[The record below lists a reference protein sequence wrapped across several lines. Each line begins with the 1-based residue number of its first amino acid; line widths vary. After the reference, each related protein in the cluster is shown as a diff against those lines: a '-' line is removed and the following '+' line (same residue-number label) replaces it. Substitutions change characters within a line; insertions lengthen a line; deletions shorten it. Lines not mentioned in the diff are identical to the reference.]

1 MVHFVGAGPG
11 ACDLITVRG
20 MNRIKEAD
28 VIIYAGS
35 LVNPELLS
43 YAKADCEIYNSA
55 HMTLD
60 AVVAVMREAEAAGK
74 GTVRLHT
81 GDPSVYGAIR
91 EQMDLLDEYGIAY
104 DVCPGVSAVFGAAAS
119 LACEYTLPDVT
130 QTLILTRAEGKT
142 PVPEKENLRSL
153 AAHRASLV
161 LYLSSGLARKVRQE
175 LLLGGYA
182 EDTPVAV
189 VYKATWP
196 EEKIIRTTL
205 AKLPE
210 DMEAAGITKTA
221 LIIVSPA
228 LGSIYEKSKLYDA
241 AFATE
246 YRGATEIILPVGIR
260 RVLLV
265 TCSVRG
271 YATMQKLAKKLEAIP
286 GAEIITKVKCEA
298 LPDVSMRE
306 TVKAC
311 VDEYFGEVDAIV
323 FVTASGIAVRSVA
336 EHLAHKS
343 EDPAIVCMDEC
354 GKHVISLVSGHAGGA
369 NALTQMLA
377 DVMWATPVIT
387 TATDVEGRF
396 SVDDYARKHNLVVTD
411 WEKAKAIS
419 AEVLAAGAEPVWM
432 DARKSAGEADRVD
445 ARESASEA
453 DRVDIRESAGEADR
467 VDERESVGEADRV
480 DERESAGEADRVD
493 ERGSAGEA
501 DRVDERE
508 SAGEIGSGSPLE
520 TGCEVGVGKGLG
532 YRIGERIQCTMNIG
546 AYQVIVTPEKT
557 ITDAKTLQLV
567 PRCIVAGV
575 GCKKGTP
582 VDKIEHAVQ
591 DAFAKAGLR
600 MEALCAVASIDLKK
614 EEAGLQEFCKTRNV
628 PFETYTAEELQA
640 VPGTFSASEFVSGV
654 TGVDNVC
661 ERSAVKYASEHGV
674 SQDHRLLRERAH
686 EDELLLGKQ
695 AKHGEL
701 LLRKQANHGELLL
714 RKQAHEGVTVALS
727 YVCSE

>member
-20 MNRIKEAD
+20 MNRIREAD

-43 YAKADCEIYNSA
+43 YAKVDCEIYNSA

-60 AVVAVMREAEAAGK
+60 EVVAVMREAEAAGK

-91 EQMDLLDEYGIAY
+91 EQMDLLDGYGIAY

-228 LGSIYEKSKLYDA
+228 LGSVYEKSRLYDA

-246 YRGATEIILPVGIR
+246 YRGATEIAFPAGIR
-260 RVLLV
+260 RVLLI

-271 YATMQKLAKKLEAIP
+271 YATMQKLAKKLENIS
-286 GAEIITKVKCEA
+286 GAEIIAKVKCEA
-298 LPDVSMRE
+298 LPEVSMKE

-311 VDEYFGEVDAIV
+311 VDEYFEQVDAIV

-336 EHLAHKS
+336 EHLTHKS
-343 EDPAIVCMDEC
+343 KDPAIVCMDEC

-396 SVDDYARKHNLVVTD
+396 SIDEYAREHNLVVTD
-411 WEKAKAIS
+411 WAKAKAIS
-419 AEVLAAGAEPVWM
+419 AEVLAAGAEPVWIEEPVV
-432 DARKSAGEADRVD
+432 AQGEEKGACEIRKELKSTGIDGCKNRVD
-445 ARESASEA
+445 GCENGIDGSEN
-453 DRVDIRESAGEADR
+453 RVDVKRLQ
-467 VDERESVGEADRV
+467 
-480 DERESAGEADRVD
+480 
-493 ERGSAGEA
+493 
-501 DRVDERE
+501 
-508 SAGEIGSGSPLE
+508 IGSH
-520 TGCEVGVGKGLG
+520 
-532 YRIGERIQCTMNIG
+532 
-546 AYQVIVTPEKT
+546 QVIITPKDVPV
-557 ITDAKTLQLV
+557 DAQTLQLI

-591 DAFAKAGLR
+591 EAFAKAGMR

-614 EEAGLQEFCKTRNV
+614 EEAGLLEFCETRNV
-628 PFETYTAEELQA
+628 PFETYAAEELQA
-640 VPGTFSASEFVSGV
+640 VPGTYSASEFVSGV

-661 ERSAVKYASEHGV
+661 ERSAVKYASEHGMN
-674 SQDHRLLRERAH
+674 QGEQ
-686 EDELLLGKQ
+686 LLGRQ

-701 LLRKQANHGELLL
+701 LLRKQAYG
-714 RKQAHEGVTVALS
+714 GVTVALA

>member
-20 MNRIKEAD
+20 MNRIREAD

-43 YAKADCEIYNSA
+43 YAKVDCEIYNSA

-60 AVVAVMREAEAAGK
+60 EVVAVMWEAEAAGK

-91 EQMDLLDEYGIAY
+91 EQMDLLDGYGIAY

-153 AAHRASLV
+153 ATHRASLV

-228 LGSIYEKSKLYDA
+228 LGSVYEKSRLYDA

-246 YRGATEIILPVGIR
+246 YRGATEIAFPAGIR
-260 RVLLV
+260 RVLLI

-271 YATMQKLAKKLEAIP
+271 YATMQKLAKKLENIS
-286 GAEIITKVKCEA
+286 GAEIIAKVKCEA
-298 LPDVSMRE
+298 LPEVSMKE

-311 VDEYFGEVDAIV
+311 VDEYFEQVDAIV

-336 EHLAHKS
+336 EHLTHKS
-343 EDPAIVCMDEC
+343 KDPAIVCMDEC

-396 SVDDYARKHNLVVTD
+396 SIDDYAREHNLVVTD
-411 WEKAKAIS
+411 WAKAKAIS
-419 AEVLAAGAEPVWM
+419 AEVLAAGAEPVWIEEPVV
-432 DARKSAGEADRVD
+432 AQGEEKGACEIRKEQKSTGTDVGEIENDGC
-445 ARESASEA
+445 EN
-453 DRVDIRESAGEADR
+453 R
-467 VDERESVGEADRV
+467 VDECGNKICVQRLQ
-480 DERESAGEADRVD
+480 
-493 ERGSAGEA
+493 
-501 DRVDERE
+501 
-508 SAGEIGSGSPLE
+508 IGS
-520 TGCEVGVGKGLG
+520 
-532 YRIGERIQCTMNIG
+532 
-546 AYQVIVTPEKT
+546 YQVIVTPRDILPDEKT
-557 ITDAKTLQLV
+557 MQLI
-567 PRCIVAGV
+567 PRCIVAGI
-575 GCKKGTP
+575 GCKKGTSS
-582 VDKIEHAVQ
+582 DKIEQAVQ

-614 EEAGLQEFCKTRNV
+614 EEAGLLEFCETRNV
-628 PFETYTAEELQA
+628 PFETYAAEELQA
-640 VPGTFSASEFVSGV
+640 VPGTYSASEFVSGV

-661 ERSAVKYASEHGV
+661 ERSAVKYASEHGMN
-674 SQDHRLLRERAH
+674 QGEQ
-686 EDELLLGKQ
+686 LLGRQ

-701 LLRKQANHGELLL
+701 LLRKQAYG
-714 RKQAHEGVTVALS
+714 GVTVALA

>member
-55 HMTLD
+55 HMTLED
-60 AVVAVMREAEAAGK
+60 VVSVMREAEAAGK

-91 EQMDLLDEYGIAY
+91 EQMDLLDECGIAY

-228 LGSIYEKSKLYDA
+228 LGSVYEKSRLYDS

-246 YRGATEIILPVGIR
+246 YRGATEIAFPAGIR
-260 RVLLV
+260 RVLLI

-271 YATMQKLAKKLEAIP
+271 YATMQKLAKKLENIS

-298 LPDVSMRE
+298 LPEVSMRE

-311 VDEYFGEVDAIV
+311 VDTYFGQVDAIV

-387 TATDVEGRF
+387 TATDVEGQF
-396 SVDDYARKHNLVVTD
+396 SIDDYAREHNFVVTD
-411 WEKAKAIS
+411 WAKAKTIS
-419 AEVLAAGAEPVWM
+419 AEVLATVAEPVWVEEPVVVQGEEKGTCEI
-432 DARKSAGEADRVD
+432 RKELKSTGIDGCENRVD
-445 ARESASEA
+445 GSENS
-453 DRVDIRESAGEADR
+453 VDVKRLQ
-467 VDERESVGEADRV
+467 
-480 DERESAGEADRVD
+480 
-493 ERGSAGEA
+493 
-501 DRVDERE
+501 
-508 SAGEIGSGSPLE
+508 IGSH
-520 TGCEVGVGKGLG
+520 
-532 YRIGERIQCTMNIG
+532 
-546 AYQVIVTPEKT
+546 QVIITPKDVPV
-557 ITDAKTLQLV
+557 DAQTLQLI

-575 GCKKGTP
+575 GCKKGTS

-591 DAFAKAGLR
+591 EAFAKAGLR

-614 EEAGLQEFCKTRNV
+614 EEAGLLEFCETRNV
-628 PFETYTAEELQA
+628 PFETYAAEELQA
-640 VPGTFSASEFVSGV
+640 VPGTYSASEFVSGV

-661 ERSAVKYASEHGV
+661 ERSAVKCASEHGV
-674 SQDHRLLRERAH
+674 
-686 EDELLLGKQ
+686 
-695 AKHGEL
+695 KHGEL
-701 LLRKQANHGELLL
+701 LLRKQA
-714 RKQAHEGVTVALS
+714 KDGVTVALS

>member
-20 MNRIKEAD
+20 MNRIREAD

-43 YAKADCEIYNSA
+43 YAKVDCEIYNSA

-60 AVVAVMREAEAAGK
+60 EVVAVMREAEAAGK

-91 EQMDLLDEYGIAY
+91 EQMDLLDECGIAY

-228 LGSIYEKSKLYDA
+228 LGSVYEKSRLYDA

-246 YRGATEIILPVGIR
+246 YRGATEIAFPAGIR
-260 RVLLV
+260 RVLLI

-271 YATMQKLAKKLEAIP
+271 YATMQKLAKKLENIS

-298 LPDVSMRE
+298 LPEVSMRE

-311 VDEYFGEVDAIV
+311 VDTYFGQVDAIV

-396 SVDDYARKHNLVVTD
+396 SIDDYAREHNLVVTD
-411 WEKAKAIS
+411 WAKAKAIS
-419 AEVLAAGAEPVWM
+419 TEVLATGAEPVWIEEPVVTQGEEKG
-432 DARKSAGEADRVD
+432 ACEICKELKSTGIDGCENRVD
-445 ARESASEA
+445 GCENEI
-453 DRVDIRESAGEADR
+453 DGCKNRVDVKRLQ
-467 VDERESVGEADRV
+467 
-480 DERESAGEADRVD
+480 
-493 ERGSAGEA
+493 
-501 DRVDERE
+501 
-508 SAGEIGSGSPLE
+508 IGSH
-520 TGCEVGVGKGLG
+520 
-532 YRIGERIQCTMNIG
+532 
-546 AYQVIVTPEKT
+546 QVIITPKGVPV
-557 ITDAKTLQLV
+557 DAQTLQLI

-575 GCKKGTP
+575 GCKKGTSA
-582 VDKIEHAVQ
+582 DKIEHAVQ
-591 DAFAKAGLR
+591 EAFAKAGLR

-614 EEAGLQEFCKTRNV
+614 EEAGLLEFCETRNV
-628 PFETYTAEELQA
+628 PFETYVAEELQA
-640 VPGTFSASEFVSGV
+640 VPGTYSASEFVSGV

-661 ERSAVKYASEHGV
+661 ERSAVKYASEYGMN
-674 SQDHRLLRERAH
+674 QDQRLLCMQV
-686 EDELLLGKQ
+686 DG
-695 AKHGEL
+695 GEL
-701 LLRKQANHGELLL
+701 LLRKQAYG
-714 RKQAHEGVTVALS
+714 GVTVALS

>member
-11 ACDLITVRG
+11 ASDLITVRG

-43 YAKADCEIYNSA
+43 YAKADCAIYNSA

-60 AVVAVMREAEAAGK
+60 AVVAVMRDAETAGK
-74 GTVRLHT
+74 ETVRLHT

-91 EQMDLLDEYGIAY
+91 EQMDLLDEYGITY

-205 AKLPE
+205 ARLPE

-246 YRGATEIILPVGIR
+246 YRGATEIVLPAGIC
-260 RVLLV
+260 RVLLI

-271 YATMQKLAKKLEAIP
+271 YATMQKLAKKLGNIS

-298 LPDVSMRE
+298 LPEVSMKE

-311 VDEYFGEVDAIV
+311 VDEYFEQVDAIV

-396 SVDDYARKHNLVVTD
+396 SIDDYAREHNLVVTD
-411 WEKAKAIS
+411 WAKAKAIS
-419 AEVLAAGAEPVWM
+419 AEVLAAGAEPVWIEEPVV
-432 DARKSAGEADRVD
+432 AQGEEKRAC
-445 ARESASEA
+445 
-453 DRVDIRESAGEADR
+453 
-467 VDERESVGEADRV
+467 
-480 DERESAGEADRVD
+480 
-493 ERGSAGEA
+493 
-501 DRVDERE
+501 
-508 SAGEIGSGSPLE
+508 EIGSH
-520 TGCEVGVGKGLG
+520 
-532 YRIGERIQCTMNIG
+532 
-546 AYQVIVTPEKT
+546 QVIITPKDVPV
-557 ITDAKTLQLV
+557 DAQTLQLI

-575 GCKKGTP
+575 GCKKGTSA
-582 VDKIEHAVQ
+582 DKIEHAVQ
-591 DAFAKAGLR
+591 EAFAKAGMR

-614 EEAGLQEFCKTRNV
+614 EEAGLLEFCETRNV
-628 PFETYTAEELQA
+628 PFETYAAEELQA
-640 VPGTFSASEFVSGV
+640 VPGTYSASEFVSGV

-661 ERSAVKYASEHGV
+661 ERSAVKYASEHGMN
-674 SQDHRLLRERAH
+674 QDQRLLCMQV
-686 EDELLLGKQ
+686 DG
-695 AKHGEL
+695 GEL
-701 LLRKQANHGELLL
+701 LLRKQAYG
-714 RKQAHEGVTVALS
+714 GVTVALS

>member
-35 LVNPELLS
+35 LVNPALLS
-43 YAKADCEIYNSA
+43 YAKADCKIYNSA

-60 AVVAVMREAEAAGK
+60 AVVDVMREAEAAGK

-81 GDPSVYGAIR
+81 GDPSLYGAIR

-175 LLLGGYA
+175 LLIGGYA

-246 YRGATEIILPVGIR
+246 YRGATEIALPAGIR
-260 RVLLV
+260 RVLLI

-271 YATMQKLAKKLEAIP
+271 YATMQKLAKKLENIS
-286 GAEIITKVKCEA
+286 GAEIIAKVKCEA
-298 LPDVSMRE
+298 LQEVSMKE

-311 VDEYFGEVDAIV
+311 VDEYFEQVDAIV

-336 EHLAHKS
+336 EHLTHKS
-343 EDPAIVCMDEC
+343 KDPAIVCMDEC
-354 GKHVISLVSGHAGGA
+354 SKHVISLVSGHAGGA

-387 TATDVEGRF
+387 TATDVEGQF
-396 SVDDYARKHNLVVTD
+396 SIDDYAREHNLVVTD
-411 WEKAKAIS
+411 WAKAKAIS
-419 AEVLAAGAEPVWM
+419 AEVLATGAKPVWV
-432 DARKSAGEADRVD
+432 DEAEVSQEEEKNACEICKEQKSTGIDVGKIENDGCENEIGVQKLQIGSHQVVITPQDVSVD
-445 ARESASEA
+445 A
-453 DRVDIRESAGEADR
+453 
-467 VDERESVGEADRV
+467 
-480 DERESAGEADRVD
+480 
-493 ERGSAGEA
+493 
-501 DRVDERE
+501 
-508 SAGEIGSGSPLE
+508 
-520 TGCEVGVGKGLG
+520 
-532 YRIGERIQCTMNIG
+532 Q
-546 AYQVIVTPEKT
+546 
-557 ITDAKTLQLV
+557 TLQLI

-575 GCKKGTP
+575 GCKKGIP

-600 MEALCAVASIDLKK
+600 MEALCAVVSIDLKK
-614 EEAGLQEFCKTRNV
+614 EEAGLLEFCETRNV
-628 PFETYTAEELQA
+628 PFETYAAEELQA
-640 VPGTFSASEFVSGV
+640 VPGTYSASEFVSGV

-661 ERSAVKYASEHGV
+661 ERSAVKYASEHGAN
-674 SQDHRLLRERAH
+674 D
-686 EDELLLGKQ
+686 
-695 AKHGEL
+695 GEL
-701 LLRKQANHGELLL
+701 LLRKQA
-714 RKQAHEGVTVALS
+714 QDGVTVALA
-727 YVCSE
+727 YVGVASGK

>member
-20 MNRIKEAD
+20 MNRIREAD

-43 YAKADCEIYNSA
+43 YAKVDCEIYNSA

-60 AVVAVMREAEAAGK
+60 EVVAVMREAEAAGK

-91 EQMDLLDEYGIAY
+91 EQMDLLDECGIAY

-228 LGSIYEKSKLYDA
+228 LGSVYEKSRLYDA

-246 YRGATEIILPVGIR
+246 YRGATEIAFPAGIR
-260 RVLLV
+260 RVLLI

-271 YATMQKLAKKLEAIP
+271 YATMQKLAKKLENIS

-298 LPDVSMRE
+298 LPEVSMRE

-311 VDEYFGEVDAIV
+311 VDTYFGQVDAIV

-387 TATDVEGRF
+387 TATDVEGSF
-396 SVDDYARKHNLVVTD
+396 SIDDYAREHNLVVTD
-411 WEKAKAIS
+411 WAKAKAIS
-419 AEVLAAGAEPVWM
+419 AEVLATGAEPVWIEEP
-432 DARKSAGEADRVD
+432 AVTQGEEKGACEIRKVQKSTGIEVGKIETDGCKNEVDGCKNRIDGSEKKVDGCENRVD
-445 ARESASEA
+445 VKRLQ
-453 DRVDIRESAGEADR
+453 
-467 VDERESVGEADRV
+467 
-480 DERESAGEADRVD
+480 
-493 ERGSAGEA
+493 
-501 DRVDERE
+501 
-508 SAGEIGSGSPLE
+508 IGSH
-520 TGCEVGVGKGLG
+520 
-532 YRIGERIQCTMNIG
+532 
-546 AYQVIVTPEKT
+546 QVIITPKDVPV
-557 ITDAKTLQLV
+557 DAQTLQLI

-575 GCKKGTP
+575 GCKKGTSAE
-582 VDKIEHAVQ
+582 KIEHVVQ
-591 DAFAKAGLR
+591 EAFAKAGLR

-614 EEAGLQEFCKTRNV
+614 EEAGLLEFCETRNV

-640 VPGTFSASEFVSGV
+640 VPGTYSASEFVSGV

-661 ERSAVKYASEHGV
+661 ERSAVKYASEHGMN
-674 SQDHRLLRERAH
+674 QDQRLLCMQVDA
-686 EDELLLGKQ
+686 
-695 AKHGEL
+695 GEL
-701 LLRKQANHGELLL
+701 LLHKQA
-714 RKQAHEGVTVALS
+714 QDGVTLALAYMGVAS
-727 YVCSE
+727 KK

>member
-35 LVNPELLS
+35 LVNPALLS

-55 HMTLD
+55 HMTLED
-60 AVVAVMREAEAAGK
+60 VVFVMREAEAAGK

-175 LLLGGYA
+175 LLIGGYA

-210 DMEAAGITKTA
+210 DMEAAEITKTA

-228 LGSIYEKSKLYDA
+228 LGSVYEKSRLYDA
-241 AFATE
+241 TFATE
-246 YRGATEIILPVGIR
+246 YRGATEIALPAGIR
-260 RVLLV
+260 RVLLI

-271 YATMQKLAKKLEAIP
+271 YATMQKLAKKLENIS

-298 LPDVSMRE
+298 LPEVSMRE

-311 VDEYFGEVDAIV
+311 VDAYFEQVDAIV

-343 EDPAIVCMDEC
+343 KDPAIVCMDEL

-396 SVDDYARKHNLVVTD
+396 SIDDYAREHNLVVTD
-411 WEKAKAIS
+411 WAKAKAIS
-419 AEVLAAGAEPVWM
+419 AEVLATGAEPVWV
-432 DARKSAGEADRVD
+432 DEAEVLQEEEKYTCEICKEQKSTGIDVGKIENDGCENGIDVQRLQIGSYQVVITPQDVSVD
-445 ARESASEA
+445 A
-453 DRVDIRESAGEADR
+453 
-467 VDERESVGEADRV
+467 
-480 DERESAGEADRVD
+480 
-493 ERGSAGEA
+493 
-501 DRVDERE
+501 
-508 SAGEIGSGSPLE
+508 
-520 TGCEVGVGKGLG
+520 
-532 YRIGERIQCTMNIG
+532 Q
-546 AYQVIVTPEKT
+546 
-557 ITDAKTLQLV
+557 TLQLI

-575 GCKKGTP
+575 GCKKGMP

-591 DAFAKAGLR
+591 EAFAKAGLR
-600 MEALCAVASIDLKK
+600 IEALCAVASIDLKK
-614 EEAGLQEFCKTRNV
+614 EEVGLQEFCEIRNV
-628 PFETYTAEELQA
+628 PFETYAAEELQA
-640 VPGTFSASEFVSGV
+640 VPGTYSASEFVSGV

-661 ERSAVKYASEHGV
+661 ERSAVKYASEHGAN
-674 SQDHRLLRERAH
+674 D
-686 EDELLLGKQ
+686 
-695 AKHGEL
+695 GEL
-701 LLRKQANHGELLL
+701 LLRKQA
-714 RKQAHEGVTVALS
+714 QDGVTVALA
-727 YVCSE
+727 YVGVASGK

>member
-20 MNRIKEAD
+20 MNRIREAD

-43 YAKADCEIYNSA
+43 YAKVDCEIYNSA

-60 AVVAVMREAEAAGK
+60 EVVAVMREAEAAGK

-91 EQMDLLDEYGIAY
+91 EQMDLLDECGIAY

-228 LGSIYEKSKLYDA
+228 LGSVYEKSRLYDA

-246 YRGATEIILPVGIR
+246 YRGATEIAFPAGIR
-260 RVLLV
+260 RVLLI

-271 YATMQKLAKKLEAIP
+271 YATMQKLAKKLENIS

-298 LPDVSMRE
+298 LPEVSMRE

-311 VDEYFGEVDAIV
+311 VDTYFGLVDAIV

-396 SVDDYARKHNLVVTD
+396 SIDDYAREHNLVVTD
-411 WEKAKAIS
+411 WAKAKAIS
-419 AEVLAAGAEPVWM
+419 AEVLAAGAEPVWIEEPVV
-432 DARKSAGEADRVD
+432 AQGEEKGACEIRKEQKSTGTDMGEIENDGC
-445 ARESASEA
+445 EN
-453 DRVDIRESAGEADR
+453 R
-467 VDERESVGEADRV
+467 VDECGNKICVQRLQ
-480 DERESAGEADRVD
+480 
-493 ERGSAGEA
+493 
-501 DRVDERE
+501 
-508 SAGEIGSGSPLE
+508 IGSH
-520 TGCEVGVGKGLG
+520 
-532 YRIGERIQCTMNIG
+532 
-546 AYQVIVTPEKT
+546 QVIVTPRDILPDEKT
-557 ITDAKTLQLV
+557 MQLI
-567 PRCIVAGV
+567 PRCIVAGI
-575 GCKKGTP
+575 GCKKGTSS
-582 VDKIEHAVQ
+582 DKIEQAVQ

-614 EEAGLQEFCKTRNV
+614 EEAGLLEFCETRNV
-628 PFETYTAEELQA
+628 PFETYAAEELQA
-640 VPGTFSASEFVSGV
+640 VPGTYSASEFVSGV

-661 ERSAVKYASEHGV
+661 ERSAVKYASEHGMN
-674 SQDHRLLRERAH
+674 QDQRLLCMQV
-686 EDELLLGKQ
+686 DG
-695 AKHGEL
+695 GEL
-701 LLRKQANHGELLL
+701 LLRKQAQDGELLL
-714 RKQAHEGVTVALS
+714 RKQAYGGVTVALS
-727 YVCSE
+727 YGCSE

>member
-35 LVNPELLS
+35 LVNPTLLS

-60 AVVAVMREAEAAGK
+60 AVVDVMREAEAAGK

-119 LACEYTLPDVT
+119 MACEYTLPDVT

-175 LLLGGYA
+175 LLIGGYA

-228 LGSIYEKSKLYDA
+228 LGSVYEKSRLYDA

-246 YRGATEIILPVGIR
+246 YRGATEIAFPAGIR
-260 RVLLV
+260 RVLLI

-271 YATMQKLAKKLEAIP
+271 YATMQKLAKKLENIS
-286 GAEIITKVKCEA
+286 GAEIIAKVKCEA
-298 LPDVSMRE
+298 LPEVSMKE

-311 VDEYFGEVDAIV
+311 VDEYFEQVDAIV

-336 EHLAHKS
+336 EHLTHKS
-343 EDPAIVCMDEC
+343 KDPAIVCMDEC
-354 GKHVISLVSGHAGGA
+354 SKHVISLVSGHAGGA

-387 TATDVEGRF
+387 TATDVEGQF
-396 SVDDYARKHNLVVTD
+396 SIDDYAREHNLVVTH
-411 WEKAKAIS
+411 WAKAKAIS
-419 AEVLAAGAEPVWM
+419 AEVLATGAKPVWV
-432 DARKSAGEADRVD
+432 DEAEVSQEEEKNACEICKEQKSTGIDVGKIENDGCENEIGVQKLQIGSHQVVITPQDVSVD
-445 ARESASEA
+445 A
-453 DRVDIRESAGEADR
+453 
-467 VDERESVGEADRV
+467 
-480 DERESAGEADRVD
+480 
-493 ERGSAGEA
+493 
-501 DRVDERE
+501 
-508 SAGEIGSGSPLE
+508 
-520 TGCEVGVGKGLG
+520 
-532 YRIGERIQCTMNIG
+532 Q
-546 AYQVIVTPEKT
+546 
-557 ITDAKTLQLV
+557 TLQLI

-575 GCKKGTP
+575 GCKKGIP

-600 MEALCAVASIDLKK
+600 MEALCAVVSIDLKK
-614 EEAGLQEFCKTRNV
+614 EEAGLLEFCETRNV
-628 PFETYTAEELQA
+628 PFETYAAEELQA
-640 VPGTFSASEFVSGV
+640 VPGTYSASEFVSGV

-661 ERSAVKYASEHGV
+661 ERSAVKYASEHGMN
-674 SQDHRLLRERAH
+674 QGEQ
-686 EDELLLGKQ
+686 LLGRQ

-701 LLRKQANHGELLL
+701 LLRKQAYG
-714 RKQAHEGVTVALS
+714 GVTVALA

>member
-55 HMTLD
+55 HMTLED
-60 AVVAVMREAEAAGK
+60 VVSVMREAEAAGK

-161 LYLSSGLARKVRQE
+161 LYLSSGLARKVRQD

-210 DMEAAGITKTA
+210 DMEAAGISKTA

-228 LGSIYEKSKLYDA
+228 LGNDYEKSRLYDA

-246 YRGATEIILPVGIR
+246 YRGATEIAFPAGIR
-260 RVLLV
+260 RVLLI

-271 YATMQKLAKKLEAIP
+271 YATMQKLAKKLENIP
-286 GAEIITKVKCEA
+286 GADIITKVKCEA
-298 LPDVSMRE
+298 LPEVSMKG

-311 VDEYFGEVDAIV
+311 VDAYFEQVDAIV

-336 EHLAHKS
+336 EHLTHKS
-343 EDPAIVCMDEC
+343 KDPAIVCMDEC
-354 GKHVISLVSGHAGGA
+354 GKHAISLVSGHAGGA

-411 WEKAKAIS
+411 WAKAKAIS
-419 AEVLAAGAEPVWM
+419 AEVLATGAKPVWV
-432 DARKSAGEADRVD
+432 DEAAGSQEEEKKECEICKVQKSTGIDGCKNRIDGSENKVDGCENEIDVQKLQIGSYQVVITPQDVSVD
-445 ARESASEA
+445 A
-453 DRVDIRESAGEADR
+453 
-467 VDERESVGEADRV
+467 
-480 DERESAGEADRVD
+480 
-493 ERGSAGEA
+493 
-501 DRVDERE
+501 
-508 SAGEIGSGSPLE
+508 
-520 TGCEVGVGKGLG
+520 
-532 YRIGERIQCTMNIG
+532 Q
-546 AYQVIVTPEKT
+546 
-557 ITDAKTLQLV
+557 TLQLI

-575 GCKKGTP
+575 GCKKGMP

-614 EEAGLQEFCKTRNV
+614 EEAGLLEFCETRNV
-628 PFETYTAEELQA
+628 PFETYAAEELQE
-640 VPGTFSASEFVSGV
+640 VPGTYSASEFVSGV

-661 ERSAVKYASEHGV
+661 ERSAVKYASEHATNQGE
-674 SQDHRLLRERAH
+674 RLLGR
-686 EDELLLGKQ
+686 Q

-701 LLRKQANHGELLL
+701 LLRKQAQDGELLL
-714 RKQAHEGVTVALS
+714 GKQAYGGVTVALV

>member
-43 YAKADCEIYNSA
+43 YAKADCKIYNSA

-60 AVVAVMREAEAAGK
+60 AVVDVMREAEATGK

-91 EQMDLLDEYGIAY
+91 EQMDLLDEYGIKY

-175 LLLGGYA
+175 LLIGGYA

-246 YRGATEIILPVGIR
+246 YRGATEIALPAGIR
-260 RVLLV
+260 RVLLI

-271 YATMQKLAKKLEAIP
+271 YATMQKLAKKLENIS
-286 GAEIITKVKCEA
+286 GAEIIAKVKCEA
-298 LPDVSMRE
+298 LPEVSMKE

-311 VDEYFGEVDAIV
+311 VDEYFEQVDAIV

-336 EHLAHKS
+336 EHLTHKS
-343 EDPAIVCMDEC
+343 KDPAIVCMDEC
-354 GKHVISLVSGHAGGA
+354 SKHVISLVSGHAGGA

-387 TATDVEGRF
+387 TATDVEGQF
-396 SVDDYARKHNLVVTD
+396 SIDDYAREHNLVVTD
-411 WEKAKAIS
+411 WAKAKAIS
-419 AEVLAAGAEPVWM
+419 AEVLATGAKPVW
-432 DARKSAGEADRVD
+432 
-445 ARESASEA
+445 
-453 DRVDIRESAGEADR
+453 
-467 VDERESVGEADRV
+467 VDEAEVSQEEEKNACGIRKEQKSTGIDGCENEINVQELQ
-480 DERESAGEADRVD
+480 
-493 ERGSAGEA
+493 
-501 DRVDERE
+501 
-508 SAGEIGSGSPLE
+508 IGSH
-520 TGCEVGVGKGLG
+520 
-532 YRIGERIQCTMNIG
+532 
-546 AYQVIVTPEKT
+546 QVIITPQ
-557 ITDAKTLQLV
+557 DGSVDVQTLQLI

-600 MEALCAVASIDLKK
+600 MEALCAVVSIDLKK
-614 EEAGLQEFCKTRNV
+614 EEAGLLEFCETRKV
-628 PFETYTAEELQA
+628 PFEAYAAEELQA
-640 VPGTFSASEFVSGV
+640 VPGTYSASEFVSGV

-661 ERSAVKYASEHGV
+661 ERSAVKYASEHGAN
-674 SQDHRLLRERAH
+674 D
-686 EDELLLGKQ
+686 
-695 AKHGEL
+695 GEL
-701 LLRKQANHGELLL
+701 LLRKQAYG
-714 RKQAHEGVTVALS
+714 GVTVALS

>member
-35 LVNPELLS
+35 LVNPGLLS
-43 YAKADCEIYNSA
+43 YAKADCKIYNSA

-60 AVVAVMREAEAAGK
+60 AVVDVMREAEAAGK

-175 LLLGGYA
+175 LLIGGYA

-246 YRGATEIILPVGIR
+246 YRGATEIALPAGIR
-260 RVLLV
+260 RVLLI

-271 YATMQKLAKKLEAIP
+271 YATMQKLAKKLENIS
-286 GAEIITKVKCEA
+286 GTEIIAKVKCEA
-298 LPDVSMRE
+298 LPEVSMKE

-311 VDEYFGEVDAIV
+311 VDEYFEQVDAIV

-336 EHLAHKS
+336 EHLTHKS
-343 EDPAIVCMDEC
+343 KDPAIVCMDEC
-354 GKHVISLVSGHAGGA
+354 SKHVISLVSGHAGGA

-387 TATDVEGRF
+387 TATDVEGQF
-396 SVDDYARKHNLVVTD
+396 SIDDYAREHNLVVTD
-411 WEKAKAIS
+411 WAKAKAIS
-419 AEVLAAGAEPVWM
+419 AEVLTTGAEPVWM
-432 DARKSAGEADRVD
+432 DEAEVLQEEEKNACEIRKEQKSTGIDGCENEINVQ
-445 ARESASEA
+445 ELQ
-453 DRVDIRESAGEADR
+453 
-467 VDERESVGEADRV
+467 
-480 DERESAGEADRVD
+480 
-493 ERGSAGEA
+493 
-501 DRVDERE
+501 
-508 SAGEIGSGSPLE
+508 IGSH
-520 TGCEVGVGKGLG
+520 
-532 YRIGERIQCTMNIG
+532 
-546 AYQVIVTPEKT
+546 QVIITPQ
-557 ITDAKTLQLV
+557 DGSVDVQTLQLI

-600 MEALCAVASIDLKK
+600 MEALCAVVSIDLKK
-614 EEAGLQEFCKTRNV
+614 EEAGLLEFCETRNV
-628 PFETYTAEELQA
+628 PFETYAAEELQA
-640 VPGTFSASEFVSGV
+640 VPGTYSASEFVSGV

-661 ERSAVKYASEHGV
+661 ERSAVKYASEHGMN
-674 SQDHRLLRERAH
+674 QGEQ
-686 EDELLLGKQ
+686 LLGRQ

-701 LLRKQANHGELLL
+701 LLRKQAYG
-714 RKQAHEGVTVALS
+714 GVTVALA

>member
-20 MNRIKEAD
+20 MNRIREAD

-55 HMTLD
+55 HMTLED
-60 AVVAVMREAEAAGK
+60 VVSVMREAEAAGK

-91 EQMDLLDEYGIAY
+91 EQMDLLDECGIAY

-142 PVPEKENLRSL
+142 PVPEKENLQSL

-161 LYLSSGLARKVRQE
+161 LYLSSGLARKVRQD

-228 LGSIYEKSKLYDA
+228 LGSVYEKSRLYDA

-246 YRGATEIILPVGIR
+246 YRGATEIAFPAGIR
-260 RVLLV
+260 RVLLI

-271 YATMQKLAKKLEAIP
+271 YATMQKLAKKLENIS

-298 LPDVSMRE
+298 LPEVSMRE

-311 VDEYFGEVDAIV
+311 VDTYFGQVDAIV

-354 GKHVISLVSGHAGGA
+354 GKHVISLVSGHVGGA

-396 SVDDYARKHNLVVTD
+396 SIDEYAREHNLVVTD
-411 WEKAKAIS
+411 WAKAKAIS
-419 AEVLAAGAEPVWM
+419 AEVLAAGAEPVWV
-432 DARKSAGEADRVD
+432 DEAAGSQEEEKNECEIGKEQKSTGIDVGKIENDGCKNEVDGCENRVGGCENRIDGCGNRVD
-445 ARESASEA
+445 GCENRINVK
-453 DRVDIRESAGEADR
+453 RLQ
-467 VDERESVGEADRV
+467 
-480 DERESAGEADRVD
+480 
-493 ERGSAGEA
+493 
-501 DRVDERE
+501 
-508 SAGEIGSGSPLE
+508 IGSH
-520 TGCEVGVGKGLG
+520 
-532 YRIGERIQCTMNIG
+532 
-546 AYQVIVTPEKT
+546 QVIITPK
-557 ITDAKTLQLV
+557 DGSVDVQTLQLI

-600 MEALCAVASIDLKK
+600 MEALCAVVSIDLKK
-614 EEAGLQEFCKTRNV
+614 EEAGLLEFCETRNV
-628 PFETYTAEELQA
+628 PFETYAAEELQA
-640 VPGTFSASEFVSGV
+640 VPGTYSASEFVSGV

-661 ERSAVKYASEHGV
+661 ERSAVKYASEHGMK
-674 SQDHRLLRERAH
+674 QDQPLPGR
-686 EDELLLGKQ
+686 Q
-695 AKHGEL
+695 AKHGELLIRKQAQDGEL
-701 LLRKQANHGELLL
+701 LLRKQAYG
-714 RKQAHEGVTVALS
+714 GVTVALA

>member
-43 YAKADCEIYNSA
+43 YAKVDCEIYNSA

-60 AVVAVMREAEAAGK
+60 EVVAVMREAEAAGK

-91 EQMDLLDEYGIAY
+91 EQMDLLDGYGIAY

-182 EDTPVAV
+182 EHTPVAV

-210 DMEAAGITKTA
+210 DMEVAGITKTA

-228 LGSIYEKSKLYDA
+228 LGSVYEKSRLYDA

-246 YRGATEIILPVGIR
+246 YRGATEIAFPTGIR
-260 RVLLV
+260 RVLLI

-271 YATMQKLAKKLEAIP
+271 YATMQKLAKKLENIS

-298 LPDVSMRE
+298 LPEVSMRE

-311 VDEYFGEVDAIV
+311 VDAYFGQVDAIV

-354 GKHVISLVSGHAGGA
+354 GKHAISLVSGHAGGA

-396 SVDDYARKHNLVVTD
+396 SIDDYAREHNLVVTD
-411 WEKAKAIS
+411 WAKAKAIS
-419 AEVLAAGAEPVWM
+419 AEVLAAGAEPVWIEEPVV
-432 DARKSAGEADRVD
+432 AQGEEKGACEIRKEQKSTGIDGCENRVD
-445 ARESASEA
+445 VKRLQ
-453 DRVDIRESAGEADR
+453 
-467 VDERESVGEADRV
+467 
-480 DERESAGEADRVD
+480 
-493 ERGSAGEA
+493 
-501 DRVDERE
+501 
-508 SAGEIGSGSPLE
+508 IGSH
-520 TGCEVGVGKGLG
+520 
-532 YRIGERIQCTMNIG
+532 
-546 AYQVIVTPEKT
+546 QVIITPQDVPV
-557 ITDAKTLQLV
+557 DAQTLQLI

-575 GCKKGTP
+575 GCKKGTS

-591 DAFAKAGLR
+591 EAFAKAGLR

-614 EEAGLQEFCKTRNV
+614 EEAGLLEFCETRNV
-628 PFETYTAEELQA
+628 PFETYAAEELQA
-640 VPGTFSASEFVSGV
+640 VPGTYSASEFVSGV

-661 ERSAVKYASEHGV
+661 ERSAVKYASEHGMN
-674 SQDHRLLRERAH
+674 QGEQ
-686 EDELLLGKQ
+686 LLGRQ

-701 LLRKQANHGELLL
+701 LLRKQAYG
-714 RKQAHEGVTVALS
+714 GVTVALA
-727 YVCSE
+727 YGCSE

>member
-55 HMTLD
+55 HMTLED
-60 AVVAVMREAEAAGK
+60 VVSVMREAEAAGK

-161 LYLSSGLARKVRQE
+161 LYLSSGLARKVRQD

-210 DMEAAGITKTA
+210 DMEAAGISKTA

-228 LGSIYEKSKLYDA
+228 LGNDYEKSRLYDA

-246 YRGATEIILPVGIR
+246 YRGATEIAFPAGIR

-271 YATMQKLAKKLEAIP
+271 YATMQKLAKKLENIS

-298 LPDVSMRE
+298 LPEVSMKE

-311 VDEYFGEVDAIV
+311 VDAYFEQVDAIV

-336 EHLAHKS
+336 EHLTHKS
-343 EDPAIVCMDEC
+343 KDPAIVCMDEC

-369 NALTQMLA
+369 NAFTQMLA

-411 WEKAKAIS
+411 WAKAKAIS
-419 AEVLAAGAEPVWM
+419 AEVLATGAKPVWV
-432 DARKSAGEADRVD
+432 DEAAGSQEEEKNECEICKVQKSTRIDGCENEIDVQKLQIGSHQVVITPQDVSVD
-445 ARESASEA
+445 A
-453 DRVDIRESAGEADR
+453 
-467 VDERESVGEADRV
+467 
-480 DERESAGEADRVD
+480 
-493 ERGSAGEA
+493 
-501 DRVDERE
+501 
-508 SAGEIGSGSPLE
+508 
-520 TGCEVGVGKGLG
+520 
-532 YRIGERIQCTMNIG
+532 Q
-546 AYQVIVTPEKT
+546 
-557 ITDAKTLQLV
+557 TLQLI
-567 PRCIVAGV
+567 PCCIVAGI
-575 GCKKGTP
+575 GCKKGTS

-614 EEAGLQEFCKTRNV
+614 NEVGLLEFCETRKV
-628 PFETYTAEELQA
+628 PFKTYAAEELRA
-640 VPGTFSASEFVSGV
+640 VPGIYSASEFVSGV

-661 ERSAVKYASEHGV
+661 ERSAVKYASEHATNQG
-674 SQDHRLLRERAH
+674 EP
-686 EDELLLGKQ
+686 LLGRQ

-701 LLRKQANHGELLL
+701 LLRKQAHG
-714 RKQAHEGVTVALS
+714 GVTVALA

>member
-43 YAKADCEIYNSA
+43 YAKLDCEIYNSA
-55 HMTLD
+55 HMTLED
-60 AVVAVMREAEAAGK
+60 VVSVMREAEEAGK
-74 GTVRLHT
+74 VTVRLHT

-161 LYLSSGLARKVRQE
+161 LYLSSGLARKVRQD

-210 DMEAAGITKTA
+210 DMEAAGISKTA

-228 LGSIYEKSKLYDA
+228 LGSVYEKSRLYDA

-246 YRGATEIILPVGIR
+246 YRGATEIAFPAGIR

-271 YATMQKLAKKLEAIP
+271 YATMQKLAKKLENIS

-298 LPDVSMRE
+298 LPEVSMKG
-306 TVKAC
+306 TVRAC
-311 VDEYFGEVDAIV
+311 VDAYFEQVDAIV

-336 EHLAHKS
+336 EHLTHKS
-343 EDPAIVCMDEC
+343 KDPAIVCMDEC
-354 GKHVISLVSGHAGGA
+354 GKHAISLVSGHAGGA

-411 WEKAKAIS
+411 WAKAKAIS
-419 AEVLAAGAEPVWM
+419 AEVLATGAKPVWV
-432 DARKSAGEADRVD
+432 DEAAGSQEEEKNECEICKVQKSTGIDGCENRIDGCENEVNGCKNRIDGCKNRIDGCENKVDGCENEIDVQKLQIGSHQVVITPQDVSVD
-445 ARESASEA
+445 A
-453 DRVDIRESAGEADR
+453 
-467 VDERESVGEADRV
+467 
-480 DERESAGEADRVD
+480 
-493 ERGSAGEA
+493 
-501 DRVDERE
+501 
-508 SAGEIGSGSPLE
+508 
-520 TGCEVGVGKGLG
+520 
-532 YRIGERIQCTMNIG
+532 Q
-546 AYQVIVTPEKT
+546 
-557 ITDAKTLQLV
+557 TLQLI
-567 PRCIVAGV
+567 PRCIVAGI
-575 GCKKGTP
+575 GCKKGTS

-614 EEAGLQEFCKTRNV
+614 NEVGLLEFCETRKV
-628 PFETYTAEELQA
+628 PFKTYAAEELRA
-640 VPGTFSASEFVSGV
+640 VPGIYSASEFVSGV

-661 ERSAVKYASEHGV
+661 ERSAVKYASEHATNQG
-674 SQDHRLLRERAH
+674 EP
-686 EDELLLGKQ
+686 LLGRQ

-701 LLRKQANHGELLL
+701 LLRKQAYG
-714 RKQAHEGVTVALS
+714 GVTVALV

>member
-20 MNRIKEAD
+20 MNRIREAD

-55 HMTLD
+55 HMTLED
-60 AVVAVMREAEAAGK
+60 VVSVMREAEAAGK

-91 EQMDLLDEYGIAY
+91 EQMDLLDECGIAY

-161 LYLSSGLARKVRQE
+161 LYLSSGLARKVRQD

-228 LGSIYEKSKLYDA
+228 LGSVYEKSRLYDA

-246 YRGATEIILPVGIR
+246 YRGATEIAFPAGIR
-260 RVLLV
+260 RVLLI

-271 YATMQKLAKKLEAIP
+271 YATMQKLAKKLENIS

-298 LPDVSMRE
+298 LPEVSMKG

-311 VDEYFGEVDAIV
+311 VDAYFEQVDAIV

-396 SVDDYARKHNLVVTD
+396 SIDEYAREHNLVVTD
-411 WEKAKAIS
+411 WAKAKAIS
-419 AEVLAAGAEPVWM
+419 AEVLAAGAEPVWV
-432 DARKSAGEADRVD
+432 DEAEVLQEEEKRACEIGKEQKSTGIDVGKIENDGCKNEVDGCGNRVGGCENRVD
-445 ARESASEA
+445 GCENRINVK
-453 DRVDIRESAGEADR
+453 RLQ
-467 VDERESVGEADRV
+467 
-480 DERESAGEADRVD
+480 
-493 ERGSAGEA
+493 
-501 DRVDERE
+501 
-508 SAGEIGSGSPLE
+508 IGSH
-520 TGCEVGVGKGLG
+520 
-532 YRIGERIQCTMNIG
+532 
-546 AYQVIVTPEKT
+546 QVIITPQDGSV
-557 ITDAKTLQLV
+557 DAQTLQLI

-600 MEALCAVASIDLKK
+600 MEALCAVVSIDLKK
-614 EEAGLQEFCKTRNV
+614 EEAGLLEFCETRNV
-628 PFETYTAEELQA
+628 PFETYAAEELQA
-640 VPGTFSASEFVSGV
+640 VPGTYSASEFVSGV

-661 ERSAVKYASEHGV
+661 ERSAVKYASEHGMN
-674 SQDHRLLRERAH
+674 QDQP
-686 EDELLLGKQ
+686 LLGRQ

-701 LLRKQANHGELLL
+701 LLRKQAYG
-714 RKQAHEGVTVALS
+714 GVTVALA

>member
-35 LVNPELLS
+35 LVNPALLS
-43 YAKADCEIYNSA
+43 YAKADCKIYNSA

-60 AVVAVMREAEAAGK
+60 AVVDVMREAEAAGK

-175 LLLGGYA
+175 LLIGGYA

-246 YRGATEIILPVGIR
+246 YRGATEIALPAGIR
-260 RVLLV
+260 RVLLI

-271 YATMQKLAKKLEAIP
+271 YATMQKLAKKLENIS
-286 GAEIITKVKCEA
+286 GAEIIAKVKCEA
-298 LPDVSMRE
+298 LPEVSMKE

-311 VDEYFGEVDAIV
+311 VDEYFEQVDAIV

-336 EHLAHKS
+336 EHLTHKS
-343 EDPAIVCMDEC
+343 KDPAIVCMDEC
-354 GKHVISLVSGHAGGA
+354 SKHVISLVSGHAGGA

-387 TATDVEGRF
+387 TATDVEGQF
-396 SVDDYARKHNLVVTD
+396 SIDDYAREHNLVVTD
-411 WEKAKAIS
+411 WAKAKAIS
-419 AEVLAAGAEPVWM
+419 AEVLATGAKPVWV
-432 DARKSAGEADRVD
+432 DEAEVSQEEEKNACEICKEQKSTGIDVGKIENDGCENEIGVQKLQIGSHQVVITPQDVSVD
-445 ARESASEA
+445 A
-453 DRVDIRESAGEADR
+453 
-467 VDERESVGEADRV
+467 
-480 DERESAGEADRVD
+480 
-493 ERGSAGEA
+493 
-501 DRVDERE
+501 
-508 SAGEIGSGSPLE
+508 
-520 TGCEVGVGKGLG
+520 
-532 YRIGERIQCTMNIG
+532 Q
-546 AYQVIVTPEKT
+546 
-557 ITDAKTLQLV
+557 TLQLI

-575 GCKKGTP
+575 GCKKGIP

-600 MEALCAVASIDLKK
+600 MEALCAVVSIDLKK
-614 EEAGLQEFCKTRNV
+614 EEAGLLEFCETRNV
-628 PFETYTAEELQA
+628 PFETYAAEELQA
-640 VPGTFSASEFVSGV
+640 VPGTYSASEFVSGV

-661 ERSAVKYASEHGV
+661 ERSAVKYASEHGMN
-674 SQDHRLLRERAH
+674 QGEQ
-686 EDELLLGKQ
+686 LLGRQ

-701 LLRKQANHGELLL
+701 LLRKQAYG
-714 RKQAHEGVTVALS
+714 GVTVALS

>member
-20 MNRIKEAD
+20 MNRIREAD

-43 YAKADCEIYNSA
+43 YAKVDCKIYNSA

-60 AVVAVMREAEAAGK
+60 EVVAVMREAEAAGK

-91 EQMDLLDEYGIAY
+91 EQMDLLDEYGITY

-153 AAHRASLV
+153 AAHHASLV

-182 EDTPVAV
+182 ENTPVAV

-228 LGSIYEKSKLYDA
+228 LGSVYEKSRLYDA

-246 YRGATEIILPVGIR
+246 YRGATEIAFPAGIR
-260 RVLLV
+260 RVLLI

-271 YATMQKLAKKLEAIP
+271 YATMQKLAKKLENIS

-298 LPDVSMRE
+298 LPEVSMRE

-311 VDEYFGEVDAIV
+311 VDTYFGQVDAIV

-343 EDPAIVCMDEC
+343 EDPAIVCLDEC

-387 TATDVEGRF
+387 TATDVEGSF
-396 SVDDYARKHNLVVTD
+396 SIDDYAREHNLVVTD
-411 WEKAKAIS
+411 WAKAKAIS
-419 AEVLAAGAEPVWM
+419 AEVLATGAEPVWIEEP
-432 DARKSAGEADRVD
+432 AVTQGEEKGACEIRKVQKSTGIEVGKIETDGCKNEVDGCKNRIDGSEKKVDGCENRVD
-445 ARESASEA
+445 VKRLQ
-453 DRVDIRESAGEADR
+453 
-467 VDERESVGEADRV
+467 
-480 DERESAGEADRVD
+480 
-493 ERGSAGEA
+493 
-501 DRVDERE
+501 
-508 SAGEIGSGSPLE
+508 IGSH
-520 TGCEVGVGKGLG
+520 
-532 YRIGERIQCTMNIG
+532 
-546 AYQVIVTPEKT
+546 QVIITPKDVPV
-557 ITDAKTLQLV
+557 DAQTLQLI

-575 GCKKGTP
+575 GCKKGTSAE
-582 VDKIEHAVQ
+582 KIEHVVQ
-591 DAFAKAGLR
+591 EAFAKAGLR

-614 EEAGLQEFCKTRNV
+614 EEAGLLEFCETRNV

-640 VPGTFSASEFVSGV
+640 VPGTYSASEFVSGV

-661 ERSAVKYASEHGV
+661 ERSAVKYASEHGMN
-674 SQDHRLLRERAH
+674 QDQRLLCMQVDA
-686 EDELLLGKQ
+686 
-695 AKHGEL
+695 GEL
-701 LLRKQANHGELLL
+701 LLHKQA
-714 RKQAHEGVTVALS
+714 QDGVTLALAYMGVAS
-727 YVCSE
+727 KK

>member
-35 LVNPELLS
+35 LVNPTLLS

-55 HMTLD
+55 HMTLED
-60 AVVAVMREAEAAGK
+60 VVSVMREAEAAGK
-74 GTVRLHT
+74 TTVRLHT

-91 EQMDLLDEYGIAY
+91 EQMDLLDGYGIAY

-228 LGSIYEKSKLYDA
+228 LGSVYEKSRLYDA

-246 YRGATEIILPVGIR
+246 YRGATEIAFPAGIR
-260 RVLLV
+260 RVLLI

-271 YATMQKLAKKLEAIP
+271 YATMQKLAKKLENIS
-286 GAEIITKVKCEA
+286 GAEIIAKVKCEA
-298 LPDVSMRE
+298 LPEVSMKE

-311 VDEYFGEVDAIV
+311 VDEYFEQVDAIV

-336 EHLAHKS
+336 EHLTHKS
-343 EDPAIVCMDEC
+343 KDPAIVCMDEC

-396 SVDDYARKHNLVVTD
+396 SIDEYAREHNLVVTD
-411 WEKAKAIS
+411 WAKAKAIS
-419 AEVLAAGAEPVWM
+419 AEVLAAGAEPVWIEEPVV
-432 DARKSAGEADRVD
+432 AQGEEKGACEIRKELKSTGIDGCKNRVD
-445 ARESASEA
+445 GCENGIDGSEN
-453 DRVDIRESAGEADR
+453 RVDVKRLQ
-467 VDERESVGEADRV
+467 
-480 DERESAGEADRVD
+480 
-493 ERGSAGEA
+493 
-501 DRVDERE
+501 
-508 SAGEIGSGSPLE
+508 IGSH
-520 TGCEVGVGKGLG
+520 
-532 YRIGERIQCTMNIG
+532 
-546 AYQVIVTPEKT
+546 QVIITPKDVPV
-557 ITDAKTLQLV
+557 DAQTLQLI

-591 DAFAKAGLR
+591 EAFAKAGMR

-614 EEAGLQEFCKTRNV
+614 EEAGLLEFCETRNV
-628 PFETYTAEELQA
+628 PFETYAAEELQA
-640 VPGTFSASEFVSGV
+640 VPGTYSASEFVSGV

-661 ERSAVKYASEHGV
+661 ERSAVKYASEHGMN
-674 SQDHRLLRERAH
+674 QGEQ
-686 EDELLLGKQ
+686 LLGRQ

-701 LLRKQANHGELLL
+701 LLRKQAYG
-714 RKQAHEGVTVALS
+714 GVTVALA

>member
-55 HMTLD
+55 HMTLED
-60 AVVAVMREAEAAGK
+60 VVSVMREAEAAGK

-91 EQMDLLDEYGIAY
+91 EQMDLLDECGIAY

-161 LYLSSGLARKVRQE
+161 LYLSSGLARKVRQD

-228 LGSIYEKSKLYDA
+228 LGSVYEKSRLYDA

-246 YRGATEIILPVGIR
+246 YRGATEIAFPAGIR
-260 RVLLV
+260 RVLLI

-271 YATMQKLAKKLEAIP
+271 YATMQKLAKKLENIS

-298 LPDVSMRE
+298 LPKVSMRE

-311 VDEYFGEVDAIV
+311 VDTYFGQVDAIV

-354 GKHVISLVSGHAGGA
+354 GKHVISLVSGQHRSSRRRR
-369 NALTQMLA
+369 MWRA
-377 DVMWATPVIT
+377 D
-387 TATDVEGRF
+387 
-396 SVDDYARKHNLVVTD
+396 
-411 WEKAKAIS
+411 
-419 AEVLAAGAEPVWM
+419 
-432 DARKSAGEADRVD
+432 
-445 ARESASEA
+445 
-453 DRVDIRESAGEADR
+453 
-467 VDERESVGEADRV
+467 
-480 DERESAGEADRVD
+480 
-493 ERGSAGEA
+493 
-501 DRVDERE
+501 
-508 SAGEIGSGSPLE
+508 SPLMSMR
-520 TGCEVGVGKGLG
+520 G
-532 YRIGERIQCTMNIG
+532 NI
-546 AYQVIVTPEKT
+546 I
-557 ITDAKTLQLV
+557 
-567 PRCIVAGV
+567 
-575 GCKKGTP
+575 
-582 VDKIEHAVQ
+582 
-591 DAFAKAGLR
+591 
-600 MEALCAVASIDLKK
+600 
-614 EEAGLQEFCKTRNV
+614 
-628 PFETYTAEELQA
+628 
-640 VPGTFSASEFVSGV
+640 
-654 TGVDNVC
+654 
-661 ERSAVKYASEHGV
+661 
-674 SQDHRLLRERAH
+674 
-686 EDELLLGKQ
+686 
-695 AKHGEL
+695 
-701 LLRKQANHGELLL
+701 
-714 RKQAHEGVTVALS
+714 
-727 YVCSE
+727 

>member
-20 MNRIKEAD
+20 MNRIREAD

-55 HMTLD
+55 HMTLED
-60 AVVAVMREAEAAGK
+60 VVSVMREAEAAGK

-91 EQMDLLDEYGIAY
+91 EQMDLLDECGIAY

-161 LYLSSGLARKVRQE
+161 LYLSSGLARKVRQD

-228 LGSIYEKSKLYDA
+228 LGSVYEKSRLYDA

-246 YRGATEIILPVGIR
+246 YRGATEIAFPAGIR
-260 RVLLV
+260 RVLLI

-271 YATMQKLAKKLEAIP
+271 YATMQKLAKKLENIS

-298 LPDVSMRE
+298 LPKVSMRE

-311 VDEYFGEVDAIV
+311 VDTYFGQVDAIV

-396 SVDDYARKHNLVVTD
+396 SIDEYAREHNLVVTD
-411 WEKAKAIS
+411 WAKAKAIS
-419 AEVLAAGAEPVWM
+419 AEVLATGAKPVWVDEAEVLQEEEKRACEM
-432 DARKSAGEADRVD
+432 RKEQKSTGIDVGKIENDGRKNEVDGCENRIDGCGNRIDGCGNRVD
-445 ARESASEA
+445 GCENRINVK
-453 DRVDIRESAGEADR
+453 RLQ
-467 VDERESVGEADRV
+467 
-480 DERESAGEADRVD
+480 
-493 ERGSAGEA
+493 
-501 DRVDERE
+501 
-508 SAGEIGSGSPLE
+508 IGSH
-520 TGCEVGVGKGLG
+520 
-532 YRIGERIQCTMNIG
+532 
-546 AYQVIVTPEKT
+546 QVIITPK
-557 ITDAKTLQLV
+557 DGSVDVQTLQLI
-567 PRCIVAGV
+567 PRCIVVGV

-591 DAFAKAGLR
+591 DAFAKVGLR
-600 MEALCAVASIDLKK
+600 MEALCAVVSIDLKK
-614 EEAGLQEFCKTRNV
+614 EEAGLLEFCETRNV
-628 PFETYTAEELQA
+628 PFETYAAEELQA
-640 VPGTFSASEFVSGV
+640 VPGTYSASEFVSGV

-661 ERSAVKYASEHGV
+661 ERSAVKYASEHGMK
-674 SQDHRLLRERAH
+674 QDQP
-686 EDELLLGKQ
+686 LLGRQ
-695 AKHGEL
+695 AKHGELLIRKQAQDGEL
-701 LLRKQANHGELLL
+701 LLRKQAYG
-714 RKQAHEGVTVALS
+714 GVTVALA

>member
-35 LVNPELLS
+35 LVNPALLS

-55 HMTLD
+55 HMTLED
-60 AVVAVMREAEAAGK
+60 VVSVMREAEVAGK
-74 GTVRLHT
+74 TTVRLHT

-91 EQMDLLDEYGIAY
+91 EQMDLLDEYGIKY

-175 LLLGGYA
+175 LLIGGYA

-246 YRGATEIILPVGIR
+246 YRGATEIALPAGIR
-260 RVLLV
+260 RVLLI

-271 YATMQKLAKKLEAIP
+271 YATMQKLAKKLENIS
-286 GAEIITKVKCEA
+286 GAEIIAKVKCEA
-298 LPDVSMRE
+298 LPEVSMKE

-311 VDEYFGEVDAIV
+311 VDEYFEQVDAIV

-336 EHLAHKS
+336 EHLTHKS
-343 EDPAIVCMDEC
+343 KDPAIVCMDEC
-354 GKHVISLVSGHAGGA
+354 SKHVISLVSGHAGGA

-387 TATDVEGRF
+387 TATDVEGQF
-396 SVDDYARKHNLVVTD
+396 SIDDYAREHNLVVTD
-411 WEKAKAIS
+411 WAKAKAIS
-419 AEVLAAGAEPVWM
+419 AEVLATGAKPVW
-432 DARKSAGEADRVD
+432 
-445 ARESASEA
+445 
-453 DRVDIRESAGEADR
+453 
-467 VDERESVGEADRV
+467 VDEAEVSQEEEKNACEIRKEQKSTGIDGCENEINVQELQ
-480 DERESAGEADRVD
+480 
-493 ERGSAGEA
+493 
-501 DRVDERE
+501 
-508 SAGEIGSGSPLE
+508 IGSH
-520 TGCEVGVGKGLG
+520 
-532 YRIGERIQCTMNIG
+532 
-546 AYQVIVTPEKT
+546 QVIITPQ
-557 ITDAKTLQLV
+557 DGSVDVQTLQLI

-600 MEALCAVASIDLKK
+600 MEALCAVVSIDLKK
-614 EEAGLQEFCKTRNV
+614 EEAGLLEFCETRNV
-628 PFETYTAEELQA
+628 PFETYAAEELQA
-640 VPGTFSASEFVSGV
+640 VPGTYSASEFVSGV

-661 ERSAVKYASEHGV
+661 ERSAVKYASEHGAN
-674 SQDHRLLRERAH
+674 D
-686 EDELLLGKQ
+686 
-695 AKHGEL
+695 GEL
-701 LLRKQANHGELLL
+701 LLRKQA
-714 RKQAHEGVTVALS
+714 QDGVTVALA
-727 YVCSE
+727 YVGVASGKQAEKPTRCV

>member
-35 LVNPELLS
+35 LVNPALLS
-43 YAKADCEIYNSA
+43 YAKADCKIYNSA
-55 HMTLD
+55 HMTLED
-60 AVVAVMREAEAAGK
+60 VVSVMREAEAAGK
-74 GTVRLHT
+74 TTVRLHT

-91 EQMDLLDEYGIAY
+91 EQMDLLDEYGIKY

-161 LYLSSGLARKVRQE
+161 LYLSSGLARKVRQD

-182 EDTPVAV
+182 EDTPAAV

-196 EEKIIRTTL
+196 EEKNIRTTL

-246 YRGATEIILPVGIR
+246 YRGATEIALPAGIR
-260 RVLLV
+260 RVLLI

-271 YATMQKLAKKLEAIP
+271 YATMQKLAKKLENIS
-286 GAEIITKVKCEA
+286 GAEIIAKVKCEA
-298 LPDVSMRE
+298 LPEVSMKE

-311 VDEYFGEVDAIV
+311 VDEYFEQVDAIV

-336 EHLAHKS
+336 EHLTHKS
-343 EDPAIVCMDEC
+343 KDPAIVCMDEC
-354 GKHVISLVSGHAGGA
+354 SKHVISLVSGHAGGA

-387 TATDVEGRF
+387 TATDVEGQF
-396 SVDDYARKHNLVVTD
+396 SIDDYAREHNLVVTD
-411 WEKAKAIS
+411 WAKAKAIS
-419 AEVLAAGAEPVWM
+419 AEVLATGAKPVWV
-432 DARKSAGEADRVD
+432 DEAEVSQEEEKNACGICKEQKSAGIDVGKIENDGCENEIGVQKLQIGSHQVVITPQDVSVD
-445 ARESASEA
+445 A
-453 DRVDIRESAGEADR
+453 
-467 VDERESVGEADRV
+467 
-480 DERESAGEADRVD
+480 
-493 ERGSAGEA
+493 
-501 DRVDERE
+501 
-508 SAGEIGSGSPLE
+508 
-520 TGCEVGVGKGLG
+520 
-532 YRIGERIQCTMNIG
+532 Q
-546 AYQVIVTPEKT
+546 
-557 ITDAKTLQLV
+557 TLQLI

-575 GCKKGTP
+575 GCKKEIP

-600 MEALCAVASIDLKK
+600 MEALCAVVSIDLKK
-614 EEAGLQEFCKTRNV
+614 EEAGLLEFCETRNV
-628 PFETYTAEELQA
+628 PFETYAAEELQA
-640 VPGTFSASEFVSGV
+640 VPGTYSASEFVSGV

-661 ERSAVKYASEHGV
+661 ERSAVKYASEHGMN
-674 SQDHRLLRERAH
+674 QGERLLGR
-686 EDELLLGKQ
+686 Q

-701 LLRKQANHGELLL
+701 LLRKQAYG
-714 RKQAHEGVTVALS
+714 GVTVALA

>member
-55 HMTLD
+55 HMTLED
-60 AVVAVMREAEAAGK
+60 VVSVMREAEAAGK

-91 EQMDLLDEYGIAY
+91 EQMDLLDECGIAY

-210 DMEAAGITKTA
+210 DMEAAGISKTA

-228 LGSIYEKSKLYDA
+228 LGNDYEKSRLYDA

-246 YRGATEIILPVGIR
+246 YRGATEIAFPAGIR

-271 YATMQKLAKKLEAIP
+271 YATMQKLAKKLENIS

-298 LPDVSMRE
+298 LPEVSMKG

-311 VDEYFGEVDAIV
+311 VDVYFEQVDAIV

-336 EHLAHKS
+336 EHLTHKS
-343 EDPAIVCMDEC
+343 KDPAIVCMDEC

-411 WEKAKAIS
+411 WVKAKAIS
-419 AEVLAAGAEPVWM
+419 AEVLATGAKPVWV
-432 DARKSAGEADRVD
+432 DEAAGLQEEEKNSCEICKVQKSTGIDGCENRVD
-445 ARESASEA
+445 GCENRIDGCKNRIDGCKNRIDGCENK
-453 DRVDIRESAGEADR
+453 VDGCENEID
-467 VDERESVGEADRV
+467 VQKMQ
-480 DERESAGEADRVD
+480 
-493 ERGSAGEA
+493 
-501 DRVDERE
+501 
-508 SAGEIGSGSPLE
+508 IGSH
-520 TGCEVGVGKGLG
+520 
-532 YRIGERIQCTMNIG
+532 
-546 AYQVIVTPEKT
+546 QVVITPQDVSV
-557 ITDAKTLQLV
+557 DAQTLQLI

-575 GCKKGTP
+575 GCKKGTS

-614 EEAGLQEFCKTRNV
+614 NEVGLLEFCETRKV
-628 PFETYTAEELQA
+628 PFKTYAAEELRA
-640 VPGTFSASEFVSGV
+640 VPGIYSASEFVSGV

-661 ERSAVKYASEHGV
+661 ERSAVKYASEYATNQG
-674 SQDHRLLRERAH
+674 EP
-686 EDELLLGKQ
+686 LLGRQ

-701 LLRKQANHGELLL
+701 LLRKQAYG
-714 RKQAHEGVTVALS
+714 GVTVALA

>member
-35 LVNPELLS
+35 LVNPGLLS
-43 YAKADCEIYNSA
+43 YAKADCKIYNSA

-60 AVVAVMREAEAAGK
+60 AVVDVMREAEAAGK

-175 LLLGGYA
+175 LLIGGYA

-246 YRGATEIILPVGIR
+246 YRGATEIALPAGIR
-260 RVLLV
+260 RVLLI

-271 YATMQKLAKKLEAIP
+271 YATMQKLAKKLENIS
-286 GAEIITKVKCEA
+286 GAEIIAKVKCEA
-298 LPDVSMRE
+298 LPEVSMKE

-311 VDEYFGEVDAIV
+311 VDEYFEQVDAIV

-336 EHLAHKS
+336 EHLTHKS
-343 EDPAIVCMDEC
+343 KDPAIVCMDEC
-354 GKHVISLVSGHAGGA
+354 SKHVISLVSGHAGGA

-387 TATDVEGRF
+387 TATDVEGQF
-396 SVDDYARKHNLVVTD
+396 SIDDYAREHNLVVTD
-411 WEKAKAIS
+411 WAKAKAIS
-419 AEVLAAGAEPVWM
+419 AEVLATGAKSVWV
-432 DARKSAGEADRVD
+432 DEAEVSQEEEKNACGICKEQKSTGIDVGKIENDGCGSRVDGCESRIDGCKNRVD
-445 ARESASEA
+445 ACENGLDVQRLQ
-453 DRVDIRESAGEADR
+453 
-467 VDERESVGEADRV
+467 
-480 DERESAGEADRVD
+480 
-493 ERGSAGEA
+493 
-501 DRVDERE
+501 
-508 SAGEIGSGSPLE
+508 IGS
-520 TGCEVGVGKGLG
+520 
-532 YRIGERIQCTMNIG
+532 
-546 AYQVIVTPEKT
+546 YQVVITPQDVSV
-557 ITDAKTLQLV
+557 DAQTLQLI

-575 GCKKGTP
+575 GCKKGMP

-614 EEAGLQEFCKTRNV
+614 EEAGLLEFCETRKV
-628 PFETYTAEELQA
+628 PFEAYTAEELQA
-640 VPGTFSASEFVSGV
+640 VSGTFSASEFVTGV

-661 ERSAVKYASEHGV
+661 ERSAVKYASEHGAN
-674 SQDHRLLRERAH
+674 D
-686 EDELLLGKQ
+686 
-695 AKHGEL
+695 GEL
-701 LLRKQANHGELLL
+701 LLRKQA
-714 RKQAHEGVTVALS
+714 QDGVTVALA
-727 YVCSE
+727 YVGVASGK

>member
-35 LVNPELLS
+35 LVNPALLS
-43 YAKADCEIYNSA
+43 YAKADCKIYNSA

-60 AVVAVMREAEAAGK
+60 AVVDVMREAEAAGK

-175 LLLGGYA
+175 LLIGGYA

-246 YRGATEIILPVGIR
+246 YRGATEIALPAGIR
-260 RVLLV
+260 RVLLI

-271 YATMQKLAKKLEAIP
+271 YATMQKLAKKLENIS
-286 GAEIITKVKCEA
+286 GAEIIAKVKCEA
-298 LPDVSMRE
+298 LPEVSMKE

-311 VDEYFGEVDAIV
+311 VDEYFEQVDAIV

-336 EHLAHKS
+336 EHLTHKS
-343 EDPAIVCMDEC
+343 KDPAIVCMDEC
-354 GKHVISLVSGHAGGA
+354 SKHVISLVSGHAGGA

-387 TATDVEGRF
+387 TATDVEGQF
-396 SVDDYARKHNLVVTD
+396 SIDDYAREHNLVVTD
-411 WEKAKAIS
+411 WAKAKAIS
-419 AEVLAAGAEPVWM
+419 AEVLATGAKPVWV
-432 DARKSAGEADRVD
+432 DEAEVSQEEEKNACEICKEQKSTGIDVGKIENDGCENEIGVQKLQIGSHQVVITPQDVSVD
-445 ARESASEA
+445 A
-453 DRVDIRESAGEADR
+453 
-467 VDERESVGEADRV
+467 
-480 DERESAGEADRVD
+480 
-493 ERGSAGEA
+493 
-501 DRVDERE
+501 
-508 SAGEIGSGSPLE
+508 
-520 TGCEVGVGKGLG
+520 
-532 YRIGERIQCTMNIG
+532 Q
-546 AYQVIVTPEKT
+546 
-557 ITDAKTLQLV
+557 TLQLI

-575 GCKKGTP
+575 GCKKGIP

-600 MEALCAVASIDLKK
+600 MEALCAVVSIDLKK
-614 EEAGLQEFCKTRNV
+614 EEAGLLEFCETRNV
-628 PFETYTAEELQA
+628 PFETYAAEELQA
-640 VPGTFSASEFVSGV
+640 VPGTYSASEFVSGV

-661 ERSAVKYASEHGV
+661 ERSAVKYASEHGMN
-674 SQDHRLLRERAH
+674 QGEQ
-686 EDELLLGKQ
+686 LLGRQ

-701 LLRKQANHGELLL
+701 LLRKQAYG
-714 RKQAHEGVTVALS
+714 GVTVALA
-727 YVCSE
+727 YVCSEWKVSRKTHAVGVEAGKQERKPKPEAIT

>member
-35 LVNPELLS
+35 LVNPALLS

-55 HMTLD
+55 HMTLED
-60 AVVAVMREAEAAGK
+60 VVSVMREAEAAGK

-91 EQMDLLDEYGIAY
+91 EQMDLLDECGIAY

-161 LYLSSGLARKVRQE
+161 LYLSSGLARKVRQD
-175 LLLGGYA
+175 LLFGGYA

-228 LGSIYEKSKLYDA
+228 LGSVYEKSRLYDA

-246 YRGATEIILPVGIR
+246 YRGATEIAFPAGIR
-260 RVLLV
+260 RVLLI

-271 YATMQKLAKKLEAIP
+271 YATMQKLAKKLENIS

-298 LPDVSMRE
+298 LPEVSMKE

-311 VDEYFGEVDAIV
+311 VDAYFGQVDAIV

-336 EHLAHKS
+336 EHLTHKS
-343 EDPAIVCMDEC
+343 KDPAIVCMDEL

-396 SVDDYARKHNLVVTD
+396 SIDDYAREHNLVVTD

-419 AEVLAAGAEPVWM
+419 AEVLTTGAEPVWM
-432 DARKSAGEADRVD
+432 DEAEVLQEEEKNACEIRKEQKSTGIDGCENEINVQ
-445 ARESASEA
+445 ELQ
-453 DRVDIRESAGEADR
+453 
-467 VDERESVGEADRV
+467 
-480 DERESAGEADRVD
+480 
-493 ERGSAGEA
+493 
-501 DRVDERE
+501 
-508 SAGEIGSGSPLE
+508 IGSH
-520 TGCEVGVGKGLG
+520 
-532 YRIGERIQCTMNIG
+532 
-546 AYQVIVTPEKT
+546 QVIITPQ
-557 ITDAKTLQLV
+557 DGSVDVQTLQLI

-600 MEALCAVASIDLKK
+600 MEALCAVVSIDLKK
-614 EEAGLQEFCKTRNV
+614 KEAGLLEFCETRNV
-628 PFETYTAEELQA
+628 PFETYAAEELQA
-640 VPGTFSASEFVSGV
+640 VPGTYSASEFVSGV

-661 ERSAVKYASEHGV
+661 ERSAVKYASEHGMN
-674 SQDHRLLRERAH
+674 QGEQ
-686 EDELLLGKQ
+686 LLGRQ

-701 LLRKQANHGELLL
+701 LLRKQAYG
-714 RKQAHEGVTVALS
+714 GVTVALA

>member
-20 MNRIKEAD
+20 MNQIKKAD

-35 LVNPELLS
+35 LVNPALLS
-43 YAKADCEIYNSA
+43 YAKADCKIYNSA

-60 AVVAVMREAEAAGK
+60 AVVDVMREAEAAGK

-175 LLLGGYA
+175 LLIGGYA

-246 YRGATEIILPVGIR
+246 YRGATEIALPAGIR
-260 RVLLV
+260 RVLLI

-271 YATMQKLAKKLEAIP
+271 YATMQKLAKKLENIS
-286 GAEIITKVKCEA
+286 GAEIIAKVKCEA
-298 LPDVSMRE
+298 LPEVSMKE

-311 VDEYFGEVDAIV
+311 VDEYFEQVDAIV

-336 EHLAHKS
+336 EHLTHKS
-343 EDPAIVCMDEC
+343 KDPAIVCMDERS
-354 GKHVISLVSGHAGGA
+354 KHVISLVSGHAGGA

-387 TATDVEGRF
+387 TATDVEGQF
-396 SVDDYARKHNLVVTD
+396 SIDDYAREHNLVVTH
-411 WEKAKAIS
+411 WAKAKAIS
-419 AEVLAAGAEPVWM
+419 AEVLATGAKPVWV
-432 DARKSAGEADRVD
+432 DEAEVSQEEEKNACEICKEQKSTGIDVGKIENDGCENEIGVQKLQIGSHQVVITPQDVSVD
-445 ARESASEA
+445 A
-453 DRVDIRESAGEADR
+453 
-467 VDERESVGEADRV
+467 
-480 DERESAGEADRVD
+480 
-493 ERGSAGEA
+493 
-501 DRVDERE
+501 
-508 SAGEIGSGSPLE
+508 
-520 TGCEVGVGKGLG
+520 
-532 YRIGERIQCTMNIG
+532 Q
-546 AYQVIVTPEKT
+546 
-557 ITDAKTLQLV
+557 TLQLI

-575 GCKKGTP
+575 GCKKGIP

-600 MEALCAVASIDLKK
+600 MEALCAVVSIDLKK
-614 EEAGLQEFCKTRNV
+614 EEAGLLEFCETRNV
-628 PFETYTAEELQA
+628 PFETYAAEELQA
-640 VPGTFSASEFVSGV
+640 VPGTYSASEFVSGV

-661 ERSAVKYASEHGV
+661 ERSAVKYASEHGMN
-674 SQDHRLLRERAH
+674 QGEQ
-686 EDELLLGKQ
+686 LLGRQ

-701 LLRKQANHGELLL
+701 LLRKQAYG
-714 RKQAHEGVTVALS
+714 GVTVALA

>member
-43 YAKADCEIYNSA
+43 YAKSDCEIYNSA
-55 HMTLD
+55 HMTLED
-60 AVVAVMREAEAAGK
+60 VVSVMREAEEAGK
-74 GTVRLHT
+74 VTVRLHT

-161 LYLSSGLARKVRQE
+161 LYLSSGLARKVRQD

-210 DMEAAGITKTA
+210 DMEAAGISKTA

-228 LGSIYEKSKLYDA
+228 LGSVYEKSRLYDA

-246 YRGATEIILPVGIR
+246 YRGATEIAFPAGIR

-271 YATMQKLAKKLEAIP
+271 YATMQKLAKKLENIS

-298 LPDVSMRE
+298 LPEVSMKG
-306 TVKAC
+306 TVRAC
-311 VDEYFGEVDAIV
+311 VDAYFEQVDAIV

-336 EHLAHKS
+336 EHLTHKS
-343 EDPAIVCMDEC
+343 KDPAIVCMDEC

-369 NALTQMLA
+369 NAFTQMLA

-411 WEKAKAIS
+411 WAKAKAIS
-419 AEVLAAGAEPVWM
+419 AEVLATGAKPVWV
-432 DARKSAGEADRVD
+432 DEAAGSQEEEKNACEICKVQKSTGIDGCENKVDGCENEIDVQKLQIGSHQVVITPQDVSVD
-445 ARESASEA
+445 A
-453 DRVDIRESAGEADR
+453 
-467 VDERESVGEADRV
+467 
-480 DERESAGEADRVD
+480 
-493 ERGSAGEA
+493 
-501 DRVDERE
+501 
-508 SAGEIGSGSPLE
+508 
-520 TGCEVGVGKGLG
+520 
-532 YRIGERIQCTMNIG
+532 Q
-546 AYQVIVTPEKT
+546 
-557 ITDAKTLQLV
+557 TLQLI
-567 PRCIVAGV
+567 PRCIVAGI
-575 GCKKGTP
+575 GCKKGTS

-600 MEALCAVASIDLKK
+600 MEALCVVASIDLKK
-614 EEAGLQEFCKTRNV
+614 NEVGLLEFCETRKV
-628 PFETYTAEELQA
+628 PFKTYAAEELRA
-640 VPGTFSASEFVSGV
+640 VPGIYSASEFVSGV

-661 ERSAVKYASEHGV
+661 ERSAVKYASEHATNQG
-674 SQDHRLLRERAH
+674 EP
-686 EDELLLGKQ
+686 LLGRQ

-701 LLRKQANHGELLL
+701 LLRKQAYG
-714 RKQAHEGVTVALS
+714 GVTVALV

>member
-35 LVNPELLS
+35 LVNPALLS
-43 YAKADCEIYNSA
+43 YAKADCKIYNSA

-60 AVVAVMREAEAAGK
+60 AVVDVMREAEAAGK

-161 LYLSSGLARKVRQE
+161 LYLSSGLARKIRQE
-175 LLLGGYA
+175 LLIGGYA

-246 YRGATEIILPVGIR
+246 YRGATEIALPAGIR
-260 RVLLV
+260 RVLLI

-271 YATMQKLAKKLEAIP
+271 YATMQKLAKKLENIS
-286 GAEIITKVKCEA
+286 GAEIIAKVKCEA
-298 LPDVSMRE
+298 LPEVSMKE

-311 VDEYFGEVDAIV
+311 VDEYFEQVDAIV

-336 EHLAHKS
+336 EHLTHKS
-343 EDPAIVCMDEC
+343 KDPAIVCMDEC
-354 GKHVISLVSGHAGGA
+354 SKHVISLVSGHAGGA

-387 TATDVEGRF
+387 TATDVEGQF
-396 SVDDYARKHNLVVTD
+396 SIDDYAREHNLVVTD
-411 WEKAKAIS
+411 WAKAKAIS
-419 AEVLAAGAEPVWM
+419 AEVLATGAKPVW
-432 DARKSAGEADRVD
+432 
-445 ARESASEA
+445 
-453 DRVDIRESAGEADR
+453 
-467 VDERESVGEADRV
+467 VDEAEVLQEEEKNACEIRKEQKSTGIDGCENEINVQELQ
-480 DERESAGEADRVD
+480 
-493 ERGSAGEA
+493 
-501 DRVDERE
+501 
-508 SAGEIGSGSPLE
+508 IGSH
-520 TGCEVGVGKGLG
+520 
-532 YRIGERIQCTMNIG
+532 
-546 AYQVIVTPEKT
+546 QVIITPQ
-557 ITDAKTLQLV
+557 DGSVDVQTLQLIS
-567 PRCIVAGV
+567 RCIVAGV

-614 EEAGLQEFCKTRNV
+614 EEAGLLEFCETRNV

-640 VPGTFSASEFVSGV
+640 VSGTFSASEFVTGV

-661 ERSAVKYASEHGV
+661 ERSAVKYASEHGAN
-674 SQDHRLLRERAH
+674 D
-686 EDELLLGKQ
+686 
-695 AKHGEL
+695 GEL
-701 LLRKQANHGELLL
+701 LLRKQA
-714 RKQAHEGVTVALS
+714 QDGVTVALA

>member
-43 YAKADCEIYNSA
+43 YAKADCKIYNSA

-60 AVVAVMREAEAAGK
+60 AVVDVMREAEAAGK

-175 LLLGGYA
+175 LLIGGYA

-246 YRGATEIILPVGIR
+246 YRGATEIALPAGIR
-260 RVLLV
+260 RVLLI

-271 YATMQKLAKKLEAIP
+271 YATMQKLAKKLENIS
-286 GAEIITKVKCEA
+286 GAEIIAKVKCEA
-298 LPDVSMRE
+298 LPEVSMKE

-311 VDEYFGEVDAIV
+311 VDEYFEQVDAIV

-336 EHLAHKS
+336 EHLTHKS
-343 EDPAIVCMDEC
+343 KDPAIVCMDEC
-354 GKHVISLVSGHAGGA
+354 SKHVISLVSGHAGGA

-387 TATDVEGRF
+387 TATDVEGQF
-396 SVDDYARKHNLVVTD
+396 SIDDYAREHNLVVTD
-411 WEKAKAIS
+411 WAKAKAIS
-419 AEVLAAGAEPVWM
+419 AEVLATGAKPVWV
-432 DARKSAGEADRVD
+432 DEAEVSQEEEKNACEICKEQKSTGIDVGKIENDGCENEIGVQKLQIGSHQVVITPQDVSVD
-445 ARESASEA
+445 A
-453 DRVDIRESAGEADR
+453 
-467 VDERESVGEADRV
+467 
-480 DERESAGEADRVD
+480 
-493 ERGSAGEA
+493 
-501 DRVDERE
+501 
-508 SAGEIGSGSPLE
+508 
-520 TGCEVGVGKGLG
+520 
-532 YRIGERIQCTMNIG
+532 Q
-546 AYQVIVTPEKT
+546 
-557 ITDAKTLQLV
+557 TLQLI

-575 GCKKGTP
+575 GCKKGIP

-614 EEAGLQEFCKTRNV
+614 EEAGLLEFCETRKV
-628 PFETYTAEELQA
+628 PFEAYTAEELQA
-640 VPGTFSASEFVSGV
+640 VSGTFSASEFVTGV

-661 ERSAVKYASEHGV
+661 ERSAVKYASEHGAN
-674 SQDHRLLRERAH
+674 D
-686 EDELLLGKQ
+686 
-695 AKHGEL
+695 GEL
-701 LLRKQANHGELLL
+701 LLRKQA
-714 RKQAHEGVTVALS
+714 QDGVTVALA
-727 YVCSE
+727 YVGVASGK

>member
-43 YAKADCEIYNSA
+43 YAKADCKIYNSA

-60 AVVAVMREAEAAGK
+60 AVVDVMREAEAAGK
-74 GTVRLHT
+74 TTVRLHT

-91 EQMDLLDEYGIAY
+91 EQMDLLDEYGIKY

-175 LLLGGYA
+175 LLIGGYA

-246 YRGATEIILPVGIR
+246 YRGATEIALPAGIR
-260 RVLLV
+260 RVLLI

-271 YATMQKLAKKLEAIP
+271 YATMQKLAKKLENIS
-286 GAEIITKVKCEA
+286 GAEIIAKIKCEA
-298 LPDVSMRE
+298 LPEVSMKE

-311 VDEYFGEVDAIV
+311 VDEYFEQVDAIV

-336 EHLAHKS
+336 EHLTHKS
-343 EDPAIVCMDEC
+343 KDPAIVCMDEC
-354 GKHVISLVSGHAGGA
+354 SKHVISLVSGHAGGA

-387 TATDVEGRF
+387 TATDVEGQF
-396 SVDDYARKHNLVVTD
+396 SIDDYAREHNLVVTD
-411 WEKAKAIS
+411 WAKAKAIS
-419 AEVLAAGAEPVWM
+419 AEVLATGAKPVWV
-432 DARKSAGEADRVD
+432 DEAEVSQEEEKNACEICKEQKSTGIDVGKIENDGCENEIGVQKLQIGSHQVVITQQDVSVD
-445 ARESASEA
+445 A
-453 DRVDIRESAGEADR
+453 
-467 VDERESVGEADRV
+467 
-480 DERESAGEADRVD
+480 
-493 ERGSAGEA
+493 
-501 DRVDERE
+501 
-508 SAGEIGSGSPLE
+508 
-520 TGCEVGVGKGLG
+520 
-532 YRIGERIQCTMNIG
+532 Q
-546 AYQVIVTPEKT
+546 
-557 ITDAKTLQLV
+557 TLQLI

-575 GCKKGTP
+575 GCKKGIP

-600 MEALCAVASIDLKK
+600 MEALCAVVSIDLKK
-614 EEAGLQEFCKTRNV
+614 EEAGLLEFCETRNV
-628 PFETYTAEELQA
+628 PFETYAAEELQA
-640 VPGTFSASEFVSGV
+640 VPGTYSASEFVSGV

-661 ERSAVKYASEHGV
+661 ERSAVKYASEHGMN
-674 SQDHRLLRERAH
+674 QGEQ
-686 EDELLLGKQ
+686 LLGRQ

-701 LLRKQANHGELLL
+701 LLRKQAYG
-714 RKQAHEGVTVALS
+714 GVTVALA

>member
-35 LVNPELLS
+35 LVNPALLS

-55 HMTLD
+55 HMTLED
-60 AVVAVMREAEAAGK
+60 VVSVMREAEVAGK
-74 GTVRLHT
+74 TTVRLHT

-91 EQMDLLDEYGIAY
+91 EQMDLLDEYGIKY

-175 LLLGGYA
+175 LLIGGYA

-246 YRGATEIILPVGIR
+246 YRGATEIALPAGIR
-260 RVLLV
+260 RVLLI

-271 YATMQKLAKKLEAIP
+271 YATMQKLAKKLENIS
-286 GAEIITKVKCEA
+286 GAEIIAKVKCEA
-298 LPDVSMRE
+298 LPEVSMKE

-311 VDEYFGEVDAIV
+311 VDEYFEQVDAIV

-336 EHLAHKS
+336 EHLTHKS
-343 EDPAIVCMDEC
+343 KDPAIVCMDEC
-354 GKHVISLVSGHAGGA
+354 SKHVISLVSGHAGGA

-387 TATDVEGRF
+387 TATDVEGQF
-396 SVDDYARKHNLVVTD
+396 SIDDYAREHNLVVTD
-411 WEKAKAIS
+411 WAKAKAIS
-419 AEVLAAGAEPVWM
+419 AEVLATGAKPVW
-432 DARKSAGEADRVD
+432 
-445 ARESASEA
+445 
-453 DRVDIRESAGEADR
+453 
-467 VDERESVGEADRV
+467 VDEAEVSQEEEKNACGIRKEQKSTGIDGCENEINVQELQ
-480 DERESAGEADRVD
+480 
-493 ERGSAGEA
+493 
-501 DRVDERE
+501 
-508 SAGEIGSGSPLE
+508 IGSH
-520 TGCEVGVGKGLG
+520 
-532 YRIGERIQCTMNIG
+532 
-546 AYQVIVTPEKT
+546 QVIITPQ
-557 ITDAKTLQLV
+557 DGSVDVQTLQLI

-600 MEALCAVASIDLKK
+600 MEALCAVVSIDLKK
-614 EEAGLQEFCKTRNV
+614 EEAGLLEFCETRKV
-628 PFETYTAEELQA
+628 PFEAYAAEELQA
-640 VPGTFSASEFVSGV
+640 VPGTYSASEFVSGV

-661 ERSAVKYASEHGV
+661 ERSAVKYASEHGMN
-674 SQDHRLLRERAH
+674 QGEQ
-686 EDELLLGKQ
+686 LLGRQ

-701 LLRKQANHGELLL
+701 LLRKQAYG
-714 RKQAHEGVTVALS
+714 GVTVALA

>member
-20 MNRIKEAD
+20 MNRIREAD

-43 YAKADCEIYNSA
+43 YAKVDCKIYNSA

-60 AVVAVMREAEAAGK
+60 EVVAVMREAEAAGK

-91 EQMDLLDEYGIAY
+91 EQMDLLDECGIAY

-228 LGSIYEKSKLYDA
+228 LGSVYEKSRLYDA

-246 YRGATEIILPVGIR
+246 YRGATEIAFPAGIR
-260 RVLLV
+260 RVLLI

-271 YATMQKLAKKLEAIP
+271 YATMQKLAKKLENIS

-298 LPDVSMRE
+298 LPEVSMRE

-311 VDEYFGEVDAIV
+311 VDTYFGQVDAIV

-387 TATDVEGRF
+387 TATDVEGSF
-396 SVDDYARKHNLVVTD
+396 SIDDYAREHNLVVTD
-411 WEKAKAIS
+411 WAKAKAIS
-419 AEVLAAGAEPVWM
+419 AEVLATGAEPVWIEEP
-432 DARKSAGEADRVD
+432 AVTQGEEKGACEICKEQKSTGIDGCENEVDGCGNGIDGCKNEVDGCKSRVD
-445 ARESASEA
+445 VKRLQ
-453 DRVDIRESAGEADR
+453 
-467 VDERESVGEADRV
+467 
-480 DERESAGEADRVD
+480 
-493 ERGSAGEA
+493 
-501 DRVDERE
+501 
-508 SAGEIGSGSPLE
+508 IGSH
-520 TGCEVGVGKGLG
+520 
-532 YRIGERIQCTMNIG
+532 
-546 AYQVIVTPEKT
+546 QVIITPKDVPV
-557 ITDAKTLQLV
+557 DAQTLQLI

-575 GCKKGTP
+575 GCKKGTSAE
-582 VDKIEHAVQ
+582 KIEHAVQ
-591 DAFAKAGLR
+591 EAFAKAGLR

-614 EEAGLQEFCKTRNV
+614 EETGLLEFCETRNV
-628 PFETYTAEELQA
+628 PFETYAAEELQA
-640 VPGTFSASEFVSGV
+640 VPGTYSASEFVSGV

-661 ERSAVKYASEHGV
+661 ERSAMKCASEYGV
-674 SQDHRLLRERAH
+674 
-686 EDELLLGKQ
+686 
-695 AKHGEL
+695 KHGEL
-701 LLRKQANHGELLL
+701 LLRKQA
-714 RKQAHEGVTVALS
+714 QDGVTVALA
-727 YVCSE
+727 YVGVVSEK

>member
-43 YAKADCEIYNSA
+43 YAKADCKIYNSA

-60 AVVAVMREAEAAGK
+60 AVVDVMREAEAAGK

-175 LLLGGYA
+175 LLIGGYA

-246 YRGATEIILPVGIR
+246 YRGATEIALPAGIR
-260 RVLLV
+260 RVLLI

-271 YATMQKLAKKLEAIP
+271 YATMQKLAKKLENIS
-286 GAEIITKVKCEA
+286 GAEIIAKVKCEA
-298 LPDVSMRE
+298 LPEVSMKE

-311 VDEYFGEVDAIV
+311 VDEYFEQVDAIV

-336 EHLAHKS
+336 EHLTHKS
-343 EDPAIVCMDEC
+343 KDPAIVCMDEC
-354 GKHVISLVSGHAGGA
+354 SKHVISLVSGHAGGA

-387 TATDVEGRF
+387 TATDVEGQF
-396 SVDDYARKHNLVVTD
+396 SIDDYAREHNLVVTD
-411 WEKAKAIS
+411 WAKAKAIS
-419 AEVLAAGAEPVWM
+419 AEVLATGAKPVRVNE
-432 DARKSAGEADRVD
+432 AEVLQEEEKYACGICKEQKSTGIDMGKIENDGCENGIDVQRLQIGSYQVVITPQDVSVD
-445 ARESASEA
+445 A
-453 DRVDIRESAGEADR
+453 
-467 VDERESVGEADRV
+467 
-480 DERESAGEADRVD
+480 
-493 ERGSAGEA
+493 
-501 DRVDERE
+501 
-508 SAGEIGSGSPLE
+508 
-520 TGCEVGVGKGLG
+520 
-532 YRIGERIQCTMNIG
+532 Q
-546 AYQVIVTPEKT
+546 
-557 ITDAKTLQLV
+557 TLQLI

-575 GCKKGTP
+575 GCKKGMP

-591 DAFAKAGLR
+591 EAFAKAGLR

-614 EEAGLQEFCKTRNV
+614 EEVGLQEFCEIRNV
-628 PFETYTAEELQA
+628 PFETYAAEELQA
-640 VPGTFSASEFVSGV
+640 VPGIYSASEFVSGV

-661 ERSAVKYASEHGV
+661 ERSAVKYASEHGAN
-674 SQDHRLLRERAH
+674 D
-686 EDELLLGKQ
+686 
-695 AKHGEL
+695 GEL
-701 LLRKQANHGELLL
+701 LLRKQA
-714 RKQAHEGVTVALS
+714 QDGVTVALA

>member
-43 YAKADCEIYNSA
+43 YAKADCKIYNSA

-60 AVVAVMREAEAAGK
+60 AVVDVMREAEAAGE
-74 GTVRLHT
+74 GMVRLHT

-175 LLLGGYA
+175 LLIGGYA

-246 YRGATEIILPVGIR
+246 YRGATEIALPAGIR
-260 RVLLV
+260 RVLLI

-271 YATMQKLAKKLEAIP
+271 YATMQKLAKKLENIS
-286 GAEIITKVKCEA
+286 GAEIIAKVKCEA
-298 LPDVSMRE
+298 LPEVSMKE

-311 VDEYFGEVDAIV
+311 VDEYFEQVDAIV

-336 EHLAHKS
+336 EHLTHKS
-343 EDPAIVCMDEC
+343 KDPAIVCMDEC
-354 GKHVISLVSGHAGGA
+354 SKHVISLVSGHAGGA

-387 TATDVEGRF
+387 TATDVEGQF
-396 SVDDYARKHNLVVTD
+396 SIDDYAREHNLVVTD
-411 WEKAKAIS
+411 WAKAKAIS
-419 AEVLAAGAEPVWM
+419 AEVLATGAEPVWIEEPVV
-432 DARKSAGEADRVD
+432 AQGEEKGACEIRKEQKSTGTDVGEIENDGC
-445 ARESASEA
+445 EN
-453 DRVDIRESAGEADR
+453 R
-467 VDERESVGEADRV
+467 VDECGNKICVQRLQ
-480 DERESAGEADRVD
+480 
-493 ERGSAGEA
+493 
-501 DRVDERE
+501 
-508 SAGEIGSGSPLE
+508 IGS
-520 TGCEVGVGKGLG
+520 
-532 YRIGERIQCTMNIG
+532 
-546 AYQVIVTPEKT
+546 YQVIVTPRDILPDEKT
-557 ITDAKTLQLV
+557 MQLI
-567 PRCIVAGV
+567 PRCIVAGI
-575 GCKKGTP
+575 GCKKGTSS
-582 VDKIEHAVQ
+582 DKIEQAVQ

-614 EEAGLQEFCKTRNV
+614 EEAGLLEFCETRNV
-628 PFETYTAEELQA
+628 PFETYAAEELQA
-640 VPGTFSASEFVSGV
+640 VPGTYSASEFVSGV

-661 ERSAVKYASEHGV
+661 ERSAVKYAREHGMN
-674 SQDHRLLRERAH
+674 QDQRLLCMQV
-686 EDELLLGKQ
+686 DG
-695 AKHGEL
+695 GEL
-701 LLRKQANHGELLL
+701 LLRKQAQDGELLL
-714 RKQAHEGVTVALS
+714 RKQAYGGVTVALS
-727 YVCSE
+727 YGCSE

>member
-43 YAKADCEIYNSA
+43 YAKADCKIYNSA

-74 GTVRLHT
+74 TTVRLHT

-91 EQMDLLDEYGIAY
+91 EQMDLLDEYGIKY

-161 LYLSSGLARKVRQE
+161 LYMSSGLARKVRQD

-182 EDTPVAV
+182 EDTPAAV

-246 YRGATEIILPVGIR
+246 YRGATEIALPAGIR
-260 RVLLV
+260 RVLLI

-271 YATMQKLAKKLEAIP
+271 YATMQKLAKKLENIS
-286 GAEIITKVKCEA
+286 GAEIIAKVKCEA
-298 LPDVSMRE
+298 LPEVSMKE

-311 VDEYFGEVDAIV
+311 VDEYFEQVDAIV

-336 EHLAHKS
+336 EHLTHKS
-343 EDPAIVCMDEC
+343 KDPAIVCMDEC
-354 GKHVISLVSGHAGGA
+354 SKHVISLVSGHAGGA

-387 TATDVEGRF
+387 TATDVEGQF
-396 SVDDYARKHNLVVTD
+396 SIDDYAREHNLVVTD
-411 WEKAKAIS
+411 WAKAKAIS
-419 AEVLAAGAEPVWM
+419 AEVLATGAKPVWV
-432 DARKSAGEADRVD
+432 DEAEVSQEEEKNACEICKEQKSTGIDVGKIENDGCENEIGVQKLQIGSHQVVITPQDVSVD
-445 ARESASEA
+445 A
-453 DRVDIRESAGEADR
+453 
-467 VDERESVGEADRV
+467 
-480 DERESAGEADRVD
+480 
-493 ERGSAGEA
+493 
-501 DRVDERE
+501 
-508 SAGEIGSGSPLE
+508 
-520 TGCEVGVGKGLG
+520 
-532 YRIGERIQCTMNIG
+532 Q
-546 AYQVIVTPEKT
+546 
-557 ITDAKTLQLV
+557 TLQLI

-575 GCKKGTP
+575 GCKKGIP

-600 MEALCAVASIDLKK
+600 MEALCAVVSIDLKK
-614 EEAGLQEFCKTRNV
+614 EEAGLLEFCETRNV
-628 PFETYTAEELQA
+628 PFETYAAEELQA
-640 VPGTFSASEFVSGV
+640 VPGTYSASEFVSGV

-661 ERSAVKYASEHGV
+661 ERSAVKYASEHGMN
-674 SQDHRLLRERAH
+674 QGEQ
-686 EDELLLGKQ
+686 LLGRQ

-701 LLRKQANHGELLL
+701 LLRKQAYG
-714 RKQAHEGVTVALS
+714 GVTVALA